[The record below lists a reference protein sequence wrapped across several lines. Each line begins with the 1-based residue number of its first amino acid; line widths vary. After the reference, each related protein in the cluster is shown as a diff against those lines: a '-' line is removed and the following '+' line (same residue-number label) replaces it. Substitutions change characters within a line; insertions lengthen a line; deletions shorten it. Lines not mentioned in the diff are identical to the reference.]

1 MDQAHLVLLGKN
13 IKRIRKHRSA
23 TPCARPSG
31 SCLRRREG
39 AQNIWTSKWLDRLR
53 VKPENTEM
61 LISPSSSWTNTWP
74 TSWSFWSFG
83 TAHTHLWHFGS
94 FRPCVAGDNQRTSNL
109 FLMLS
114 PETMELERVS
124 GVNAENPMH
133 GHQIKSAN
141 SIGFVIYVDL
151 CSLIGRTC
159 EDDLAP
165 CTDFRFVQHSQ
176 HKHPLVRT
184 NIIIAR
190 HLKTAFIPTSARS
203 FTMLPSGK
211 LTWLWKI
218 TFVLWKNSLFLW
230 AMFNSYVKLPE
241 GISVEVDI
249 LGPLAAAVL
258 EAHRSQEAS
267 VQQVH
272 HIHGCVAWALL
283 TPELTPF
290 NT

>member
-31 SCLRRREG
+31 SCLGRREG

-141 SIGFVIYVDL
+141 SIGFVVDL
-151 CSLIGRTC
+151 CWSMLTYWQVAC
-159 EDDLAP
+159 EDDLAL
-165 CTDFRFVQHSQ
+165 CTDFRFC
-176 HKHPLVRT
+176 
-184 NIIIAR
+184 
-190 HLKTAFIPTSARS
+190 PT
-203 FTMLPSGK
+203 F
-211 LTWLWKI
+211 
-218 TFVLWKNSLFLW
+218 
-230 AMFNSYVKLPE
+230 
-241 GISVEVDI
+241 
-249 LGPLAAAVL
+249 AA
-258 EAHRSQEAS
+258 
-267 VQQVH
+267 
-272 HIHGCVAWALL
+272 
-283 TPELTPF
+283 
-290 NT
+290 

>member
-13 IKRIRKHRSA
+13 IKRIRKYRSA

-31 SCLRRREG
+31 SCLGRREG

-141 SIGFVIYVDL
+141 SIGFVVDL
-151 CSLIGRTC
+151 CWSMLTYWQ
-159 EDDLAP
+159 DLRGWFGTVSRLQI
-165 CTDFRFVQHSQ
+165 C
-176 HKHPLVRT
+176 
-184 NIIIAR
+184 
-190 HLKTAFIPTSARS
+190 PT
-203 FTMLPSGK
+203 F
-211 LTWLWKI
+211 
-218 TFVLWKNSLFLW
+218 
-230 AMFNSYVKLPE
+230 
-241 GISVEVDI
+241 
-249 LGPLAAAVL
+249 AA
-258 EAHRSQEAS
+258 
-267 VQQVH
+267 
-272 HIHGCVAWALL
+272 
-283 TPELTPF
+283 
-290 NT
+290 